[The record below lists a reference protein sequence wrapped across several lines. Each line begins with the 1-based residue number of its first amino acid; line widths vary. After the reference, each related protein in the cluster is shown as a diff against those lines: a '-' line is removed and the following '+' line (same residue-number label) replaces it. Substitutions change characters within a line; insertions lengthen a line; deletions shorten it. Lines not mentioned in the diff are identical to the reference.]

1 MPHVTQNVWS
11 CGTLIVSVFYKTFS
25 KEVVG
30 KYTKLWDAI
39 PVAEN
44 FEVDPTIMHVLEKI
58 VYINESLRD
67 VAGFDAEILGVVQW
81 ILDITVAGV
90 KGDVLGALTREDTDE
105 YKF

>member
-44 FEVDPTIMHVLEKI
+44 FEVDPTIMHVFEKVI
-58 VYINESLRD
+58 LVIEFLRD
-67 VAGFDAEILGVVQW
+67 VAE
-81 ILDITVAGV
+81 
-90 KGDVLGALTREDTDE
+90 
-105 YKF
+105 